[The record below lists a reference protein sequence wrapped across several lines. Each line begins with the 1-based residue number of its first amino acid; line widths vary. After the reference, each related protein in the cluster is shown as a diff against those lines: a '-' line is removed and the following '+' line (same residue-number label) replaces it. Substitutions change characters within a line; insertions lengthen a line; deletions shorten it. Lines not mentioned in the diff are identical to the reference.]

1 MKDTDLLFDR
11 IRLLYYKFHKR
22 KLKCGGSYIESLYWL
37 KKKRNKKSYKI
48 KRL

>member
-11 IRLLYYKFHKR
+11 IRLLYYKCHKR

-37 KKKRNKKSYKI
+37 KKKKK
-48 KRL
+48 